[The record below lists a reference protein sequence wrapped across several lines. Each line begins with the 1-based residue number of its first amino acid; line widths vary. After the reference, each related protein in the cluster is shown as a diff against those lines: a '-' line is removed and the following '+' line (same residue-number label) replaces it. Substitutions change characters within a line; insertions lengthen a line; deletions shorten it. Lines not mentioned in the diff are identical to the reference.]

1 MSDDS
6 NIEVPKNWKNRL
18 VTLKKRPTLCIVGY
32 DFQAEFN
39 MPHFKD
45 TICGVWSK
53 PESALNPFTSEAS
66 YHALMNWINWRKKI
80 ICQFE
85 LPERIPKFAQ
95 QQSLTQ
101 LRKLQ
106 QLLGFDIVDQTPSG
120 FLATNQLNDIHEVY
134 GNIKRAKCHGCGK
147 LSESWQYVAS
157 AKKIIICEECGGWVF
172 PDISMFGWNE
182 HLDAKSRL
190 AKRLS
195 EVENLLCIGVDFNLH
210 PFVELNTTIQQKH
223 LVEIKPKKVVFDYGE
238 QIISI
243 KEIAKI
249 LGYREAD
256 FNTLEK
262 TPSTLEEGLSFF
274 CRLYDAQSAEDRRSQ
289 VVR

>member
-1 MSDDS
+1 MSDGG
-6 NIEVPKNWKNRL
+6 NIEGPKSWKECL
-18 VTLKKRPTLCIVGY
+18 STLKKQPTLCIIGY

-45 TICGVWSK
+45 TICGVWSE
-53 PESALNPFTSEAS
+53 PESALNPFSSEAS
-66 YHALMNWINWRKKI
+66 YHTVMNWLSWRKKI

-85 LPERIPKFAQ
+85 HPERIPKFAQ
-95 QQSLTQ
+95 QQSLAQ
-101 LRKLQ
+101 LLELQ

-120 FLATNQLNDIHEVY
+120 FLATNRLGVIHEVY

-147 LSESWQYVAS
+147 RSESWQYVA
-157 AKKIIICEECGGWVF
+157 ATKKIITCEECGGRVF

-182 HLDAKSRL
+182 QFDTKSIL

-195 EVENLLCIGVDFNLH
+195 EVENLLCIGADFNLH
-210 PFVELNTTIQQKH
+210 PFVEAKAIIQQKH
-223 LVEIKPKKVVFDYGE
+223 LAEVKPKKVVFDNGK
-238 QIISI
+238 QVISI

-256 FNTLEK
+256 FKALEK
-262 TPSTLEEGLSFF
+262 TPPTLEEGLSFF
-274 CRLYDAQSAEDRRSQ
+274 YRLCGVKSGENG
-289 VVR
+289 